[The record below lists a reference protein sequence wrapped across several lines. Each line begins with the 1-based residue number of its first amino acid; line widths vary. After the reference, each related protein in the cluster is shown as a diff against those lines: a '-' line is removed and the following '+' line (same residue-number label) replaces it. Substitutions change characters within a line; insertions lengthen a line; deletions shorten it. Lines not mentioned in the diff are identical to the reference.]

1 MHNCKTA
8 RSGFIDL
15 ALDEVSPA
23 RSKQLLA
30 ELNACPECREEYAA
44 VRSTLHVSTQ
54 ALRSGV
60 ADESFWP
67 GYHQRL
73 RHALVASSTRETL
86 NVLGNDSG
94 RSQPAKTSN
103 GAWLAL
109 RGMLATSVRIPVPA
123 ALALMVLFAI
133 SVVGLRSQGQVTT
146 IPATPIVAVETR
158 TVTVPVVQEK
168 VITRVV
174 YLPEKTR
181 RSRRPGLDRNTP
193 SSLGST
199 VASTTPGASRQG
211 ALNLAGFEPTDTVRL
226 TVIKGS
232 YRDEK

>member
-1 MHNCKTA
+1 L
-8 RSGFIDL
+8 IDL
-15 ALDEVSPA
+15 ALDEISPA
-23 RSKQLLA
+23 RSRQLLA

-54 ALRSGV
+54 ALRSGA

-67 GYHQRL
+67 GYHERL
-73 RHALVASSTRETL
+73 RHALVAGSTRETV
-86 NVLGNDSG
+86 NVLDNNSE
-94 RSQPAKTSN
+94 RAQSAKTSDR
-103 GAWLAL
+103 AWLAL
-109 RGMLATSVRIPVPA
+109 RAMLTTSVRIPVPA

-133 SVVGLRSQGQVTT
+133 SVVGLRWPGQVNT
-146 IPATPIVAVETR
+146 IPATPIAAVETR
-158 TVTVPVVQEK
+158 TVTVPFVQEK

-174 YLPEKTR
+174 YLPARPSKQGR
-181 RSRRPGLDRNTP
+181 RGVDRPTP

-199 VASTTPGASRQG
+199 LASTTPGESRQS
-211 ALNLAGFEPTDTVRL
+211 ALNLAGFEPTDKVRL